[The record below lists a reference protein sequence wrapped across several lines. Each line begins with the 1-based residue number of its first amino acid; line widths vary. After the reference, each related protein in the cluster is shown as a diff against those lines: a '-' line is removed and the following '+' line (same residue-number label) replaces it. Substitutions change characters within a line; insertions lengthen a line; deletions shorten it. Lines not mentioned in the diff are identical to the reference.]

1 MRKEDYNIKDIN
13 DTMTGL
19 NGDECY
25 RYQYV
30 RHITDECN
38 KTLVANF
45 FKCAKWIKE
54 HYPTLTET
62 FRVAHTTY
70 FKLDLIVENGV
81 ATLASGSHANG
92 YEWYLSELGT
102 GYYTQG
108 SMQNKPYLFEDVF
121 GFREDRLIKFL
132 SEWETIKELITI
144 RGDRLNKIYSEEFTA

>member
-1 MRKEDYNIKDIN
+1 MKKEDYKVCDLEEKK
-13 DTMTGL
+13 TGL
-19 NGDECY
+19 KGDERF
-25 RYQYV
+25 RYDYA
-30 RHITDECN
+30 RGIILACN
-38 KTLVANF
+38 KTLVDNF

-62 FRVAHTTY
+62 FHTAHNTY
-70 FKLDLIVENGV
+70 FKLDLIVEDGV

-108 SMQNKPYLFEDVF
+108 SMQSKPYLFENVF